1 MLFHH
6 EVREQL
12 RKLAAFGLF
21 DAFRLRNDL
30 PGQFSW
36 WDYRAGMFQRNQG
49 LRIDHVYVT
58 QPLVA
63 SVIEASIDRD
73 ERKGEAA
80 SDHAPVLV
88 RIAD

>member
-1 MLFHH
+1 
-6 EVREQL
+6 
-12 RKLAAFGLF
+12 
-21 DAFRLRNDL
+21 
-30 PGQFSW
+30 
-36 WDYRAGMFQRNQG
+36 MFPRNQG

-63 SVIEASIDRD
+63 RVIEASIDRD
-73 ERKGEAA
+73 ERQGEAA